1 MSKERLGA
9 YAMIAMWDVRFSV
22 GNALADAEHRQV
34 ISILNEIDVAMKV
47 GAPAVVVEKALETLA
62 RTIDA
67 HFAHDEQPRG
77 DHAAISA
84 SAHRLLEAWQAGRHG
99 TLERRV
105 LVNLA
110 RRWIDHMG
118 RRESPASSQRMAG

>member
-1 MSKERLGA
+1 
-9 YAMIAMWDVRFSV
+9 MIAMWDARFSV

-47 GAPAVVVEKALETLA
+47 GAPPVVVEKALETLA

-67 HFAHDEQPRG
+67 HFAHDERPRG

-84 SAHRLLEAWQAGRHG
+84 SAHRLLEAWKAGRHG

-118 RRESPASSQRMAG
+118 RQESSPSLSQRMAG

>member
-1 MSKERLGA
+1 
-9 YAMIAMWDVRFSV
+9 MIAIWDSRFSV

-34 ISILNEIDVAMKV
+34 ISILNEVEVARSV
-47 GAPAVVVEKALETLA
+47 GAPPEVIGMALESLV

-67 HFAHDEQPRG
+67 HFARDRSPCGEHN
-77 DHAAISA
+77 AIAA
-84 SAHRLLEAWQAGRHG
+84 SAHRIRASWQAGACN
-99 TLERRV
+99 TLDRRT

-118 RRESPASSQRMAG
+118 RRESVPTLHRLAG

>member
-1 MSKERLGA
+1 
-9 YAMIAMWDVRFSV
+9 MIAIWDTRFSV

-34 ISILNEIDVAMKV
+34 ISVLNEIDVARTV
-47 GAPAVVVEKALETLA
+47 GAPPEVVEKALETLA

-67 HFAHDEQPRG
+67 HFARDDTPRSE
-77 DHAAISA
+77 HLALSA
-84 SAHRLLEAWQAGRHG
+84 SARRLLDSWRNGAPGA
-99 TLERRV
+99 LERRV

-118 RRESPASSQRMAG
+118 RHEGAQPSQRLAG